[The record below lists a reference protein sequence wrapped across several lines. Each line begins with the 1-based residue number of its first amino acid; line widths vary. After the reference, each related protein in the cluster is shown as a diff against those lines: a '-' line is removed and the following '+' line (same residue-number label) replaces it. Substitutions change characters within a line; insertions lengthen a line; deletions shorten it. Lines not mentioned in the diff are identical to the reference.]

1 MRIKEVEWKR
11 VVFKKPDGSVD
22 RVILPQDLEL
32 FMPDQK
38 ESFLNLEVQR
48 EGRSGTYVV
57 S

>member
-11 VVFKKPDGSVD
+11 VIFRKPDGSVD
-22 RVILPQDLEL
+22 RVILPQDLKL

>member
-38 ESFLNLEVQR
+38 ESFLNLAVQR